1 MAGSIK
7 WVLYRSDDGADYAVL
22 MDESNSQAGGFTDA
36 PDVVAQ
42 KELPKGRKM
51 RFVNVQEPVSG
62 VRRKLYLGTP
72 NNPLKNGGKVSLPLY
87 SGKTMQMKDFVV
99 QSFRPE
105 QSRKVFGYDTG
116 LNDGTA
122 G

>member
-7 WVLYRSDDGADYAVL
+7 WVLYRSDDGADYAVS
-22 MDESNSQAGGFTDA
+22 MDESNSIAGGFTDA
-36 PDVVAQ
+36 PAFVAQ

-51 RFVNVQEPVSG
+51 RYVNVQDPETG

-87 SGKTMQMKDFVV
+87 SAKSVAMKDFVV
-99 QSFRPE
+99 QSYRGE
-105 QSRKVFGYDTG
+105 QARKVFGNDTG